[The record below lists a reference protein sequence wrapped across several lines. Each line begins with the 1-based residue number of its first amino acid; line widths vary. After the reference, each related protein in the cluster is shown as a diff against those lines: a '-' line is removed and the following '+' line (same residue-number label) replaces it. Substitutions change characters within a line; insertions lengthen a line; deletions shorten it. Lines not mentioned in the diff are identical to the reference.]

1 MVKHQKG
8 SKDYETDCLQNFLL
22 LFMFLS
28 TAKFFQKRSYLGYNI
43 LYLYKK
49 GPKTDLE
56 FFLYQISTSVKQ
68 PEKQLP
74 SKAKFR
80 TLLPLVCPSFRSEQ
94 CEGP

>member
-1 MVKHQKG
+1 
-8 SKDYETDCLQNFLL
+8 
-22 LFMFLS
+22 MFLS

-74 SKAKFR
+74 SKA
-80 TLLPLVCPSFRSEQ
+80 
-94 CEGP
+94 